1 MIEDNGQMSSNKYK
15 LGQTETPIL
24 DSFPDPIVI
33 VDQNRNVLAA
43 NFPARDLI
51 GNDYLGLDLSMSI
64 RDPKVSNQQYLKL
77 KKRWLHLIFKLTL

>member
-1 MIEDNGQMSSNKYK
+1 MIEDNGQMRSNKYK
-15 LGQTETPIL
+15 LGQIEASIL

-43 NFPARDLI
+43 NFPARELI